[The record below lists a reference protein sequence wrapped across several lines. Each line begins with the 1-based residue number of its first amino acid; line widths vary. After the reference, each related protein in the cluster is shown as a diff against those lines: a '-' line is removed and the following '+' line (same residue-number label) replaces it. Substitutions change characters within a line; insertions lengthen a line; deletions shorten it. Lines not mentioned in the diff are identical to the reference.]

1 MRKCIIFD
9 LDGTLVK
16 LPIRYDIVQKKLKEL
31 FKTESDLSPL
41 IPSIIEKSNGNSSM
55 INNAFELICAEELI
69 ASESLEEIEGAT
81 QLIEHLLAKNCTISL
96 VTLQC
101 RKSTETI
108 LRKLDLFDK
117 FSSIITRDENH
128 DRLTQIKKTNEL
140 LGFDPGNV
148 IVIGDRINDI
158 NCATKAGCTSIL
170 VNGTDITSKKL
181 SELKNIL

>member
-1 MRKCIIFD
+1 MTKCVIFD

-31 FKTESDLSPL
+31 FKTESNFSPL
-41 IPSIIEKSNGNSSM
+41 LPSIIERSNGNSIM

-69 ASESLEEIEGAT
+69 ASESLEEIDGVTE
-81 QLIEHLLAKNCTISL
+81 LLEYLLAKNYTICL
-96 VTLQC
+96 ITLQC
-101 RKSTETI
+101 RKSAETI
-108 LRKLDLFDK
+108 LRKLNLFTK

-128 DRLTQIKKTNEL
+128 DRFIQIKKTSEL
-140 LGFDPGNV
+140 LGFDPSNV

-158 NCATKAGCTSIL
+158 NCATKAGCTAIM
-170 VNGTDITSKKL
+170 VNGTDVASKKL

>member
-31 FKTESDLSPL
+31 FKTESNFSPL
-41 IPSIIEKSNGNSSM
+41 ISSIIERSNGNSSM

-108 LRKLDLFDK
+108 LRKLDLLINFHLLLQETR
-117 FSSIITRDENH
+117 IT
-128 DRLTQIKKTNEL
+128 
-140 LGFDPGNV
+140 
-148 IVIGDRINDI
+148 IV
-158 NCATKAGCTSIL
+158 
-170 VNGTDITSKKL
+170 
-181 SELKNIL
+181 

>member
-31 FKTESDLSPL
+31 FKTESNFSPL
-41 IPSIIEKSNGNSSM
+41 ISSIIERSNGNSSM

-96 VTLQC
+96 VTLQ
-101 RKSTETI
+101 
-108 LRKLDLFDK
+108 
-117 FSSIITRDENH
+117 
-128 DRLTQIKKTNEL
+128 
-140 LGFDPGNV
+140 
-148 IVIGDRINDI
+148 
-158 NCATKAGCTSIL
+158 
-170 VNGTDITSKKL
+170 L
-181 SELKNIL
+181 SLIHI